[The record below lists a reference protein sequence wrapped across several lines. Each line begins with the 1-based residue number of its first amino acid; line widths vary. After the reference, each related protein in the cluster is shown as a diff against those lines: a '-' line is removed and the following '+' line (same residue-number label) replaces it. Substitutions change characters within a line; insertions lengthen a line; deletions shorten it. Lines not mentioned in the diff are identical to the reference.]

1 MKNEIQKYNAFSAQR
16 VYETLAEGL
25 EGLSDEEQV
34 IVISGGVTQIRKRL
48 EEIVERFKARAVNS
62 QEKIVLK
69 RDEEVNK
76 KYSELEKARENRD
89 LDKYDS
95 VSSELIGKLTYAKQG
110 VEGLRLL
117 RSGKFEEY
125 AGKQKFLDGESK

>member
-1 MKNEIQKYNAFSAQR
+1 MNEIQKYNVFSAQR
-16 VYETLAEGL
+16 VYETLAESL
-25 EGLSDEEQV
+25 DGLSDEEQV

-48 EEIVERFKARAVNS
+48 EEIVERFKARAVSS

-69 RDEEVNK
+69 KDEEVNK
-76 KYSELEKARENRD
+76 KYSELEKSREDRD

-95 VSSELIGKLTYAKQG
+95 VSSELICKLTYAKQS

-125 AGKQKFLDGESK
+125 AKQYKFLDGESK